1 MESIE
6 EKIGIFCANKNK
18 LIVDDYLGKKEDTIE
33 GYSQAKT
40 WQLTKKLCPKNIIEP
55 PCAKKDGNGDLV
67 TEKEALEKLYVDT
80 YTNRLKPNEIKQ
92 DYVELKSMKKYLFE
106 INHKTAEAKQSKDWV
121 MKDLEN
127 SLKTLKNNKSRDEH
141 GLTYELFKYGGR
153 DLKLSLLKLFNRVK
167 QTQTYPTIF
176 RASNISSIW
185 KKKGERSNLDNDRG
199 IFCVSK
205 IRSILDKLIYN
216 DYYDTI
222 DVSMSSSNIGGRKSR
237 NIRDHLFVINGI
249 MNDVTNNKEAED
261 IDIEIYDVAKC
272 FDKLEYFNTANDFYK
287 AGVKDDKFIVVA
299 NSNKNCNVAIKMPWG
314 TKTERTKLEN
324 IEMQGTVL
332 AGIKCAISIDNIGKE
347 ALENEHDILYDYK
360 NCVKIPP
367 LSFIDDILT
376 VSKCGEKSIK
386 INAVIQAKVENMQLE
401 LGQNKCF
408 QMHVGK
414 LKNSCSK
421 LSIHGNEMQRTQ
433 KEKYLGNILTSNA
446 KLDENILA
454 RCNKSIGIINEIMG
468 TLKEVSFGHYYFE
481 IGLLFRNS
489 KLINGMLCSVEAL
502 YGLNITHIEKLEKC
516 DHDFFRHLF
525 KSGAGTPIESFYLST
540 NTLPIRHVIIGRRL
554 MFLWTILQKSE
565 SDLVKKCLNAQL
577 ISPAKNDL
585 ATTFKNDL
593 EKCGI
598 TLTMIE
604 ISKMK
609 KSKFRKIVN
618 SQIRELAKEH
628 LVNLKMKHSKLEN
641 ISDCY
646 RMEKYLTSSCI
657 STDEKQTLFK
667 FRTRMIEVKSNFK
680 YQFSQDLKCYFCL
693 NEDTQ
698 SHVLSCRE
706 ITKDIDISEV
716 KYEHIFS
723 DSLNKQEKVA
733 KVLNKIMKQ
742 RNMKIRLMSTNKNF
756 SQ

>member
-1 MESIE
+1 
-6 EKIGIFCANKNK
+6 
-18 LIVDDYLGKKEDTIE
+18 
-33 GYSQAKT
+33 
-40 WQLTKKLCPKNIIEP
+40 
-55 PCAKKDGNGDLV
+55 
-67 TEKEALEKLYVDT
+67 
-80 YTNRLKPNEIKQ
+80 
-92 DYVELKSMKKYLFE
+92 
-106 INHKTAEAKQSKDWV
+106 

-127 SLKTLKNNKSRDEH
+127 SLKTFKNNKSRDEH
-141 GLTYELFKYGGR
+141 GHTYELFKYGGT
-153 DLKLSLLKLFNRVK
+153 DLKSSLLKLLNRVK

-176 RASNISSIW
+176 RSSNISSIW

-199 IFCVSK
+199 IFCVNK

-216 DYYDTI
+216 DFYDTI
-222 DVSMSSSNIGGRKSR
+222 DAGMSCSNIGGRKFR

-249 MNDVTNNKEAED
+249 MNDVINNKETED

-272 FDKLEYFNTANDFYK
+272 FDKLEYYNTANDFYK

-299 NSNKNCNVAIKMPWG
+299 NSNKECNVAIKTPWG

-332 AGIKCAISIDNIGKE
+332 AGLKCAISIDNIGKE

-376 VSKCGEKSIK
+376 VSKCGGKSVK

-401 LGQNKCF
+401 LGHGKCF

-414 LKNSCSK
+414 FKNPCPK
-421 LSIHGNEMQRTQ
+421 LSIHGKEMQRTQ

-454 RCNKSIGIINEIMG
+454 RCNKGIGMINEIMG
-468 TLKEVSFGHYYFE
+468 TLREVSFGHNYFE

-489 KLINGMLCSVEAL
+489 KLINGILCSIEAL
-502 YGLNITHIEKLEKC
+502 YGLNITHIQKLEKC
-516 DHDFFRHLF
+516 DHDFFRQLF
-525 KSGAGTPIESFYLST
+525 RSGAATPIESFYLAT
-540 NTLPIRHVIIGRRL
+540 NTLPIRHVITGRRL

-565 SDLVKKCLNAQL
+565 SDLVKKCLTAQL

-593 EKCGI
+593 ENCGI
-598 TLTMIE
+598 TLTMSE
-604 ISKMK
+604 ISQIK
-609 KSKFRKIVN
+609 KAEFRKIVN
-618 SQIRELAKEH
+618 SQIRELAKEY
-628 LVNLKMKHSKLEN
+628 LINLKKKHSKLDG
-641 ISDCY
+641 ISDCF
-646 RMEKYLTSSCI
+646 RIEKYLTSSSI
-657 STDEKQTLFK
+657 STEEKQTLFK
-667 FRTRMIEVKSNFK
+667 FRTRMVEVKSNFK
-680 YQFSQDLKCYFCL
+680 YQFSQDLNCYFCS

-698 SHVLSCRE
+698 LHTLSCKE
-706 ITKDIDISEV
+706 ITEGIDTSGV
-716 KYEHIFS
+716 KYSHIFS
-723 DSLNKQEKVA
+723 HLLSEQEKVA

-742 RNMKIRLMSTNKNF
+742 RNLKIKLMSTNRNL
-756 SQ
+756 SW